1 MDSGPERYKEV
12 LSQICFSMYM
22 FQLYSAN
29 NSDIWHDKR
38 LYINY
43 ISSAE
48 DALWSILVLL
58 DRFNFSAFSAAVC
71 QAGKDSALSFQ
82 ASYFSIR

>member
-22 FQLYSAN
+22 FQLYSSN

-38 LYINY
+38 LYQ
-43 ISSAE
+43 
-48 DALWSILVLL
+48 LHKL
-58 DRFNFSAFSAAVC
+58 R
-71 QAGKDSALSFQ
+71 
-82 ASYFSIR
+82 